1 MQDFVEKPQFVRN
14 CYLFTGLNEQELQGV
29 DRITSLRTFQK
40 HDSVFQEGEKADGFF
55 LLCQGRVKIYK
66 LSIEGKE
73 QLLHIVYP
81 GETFAEAAMFEGSS
95 YPASAQAMEDSRLL
109 FFSKNGFLAL
119 LKRHPVIML
128 RMLGNI
134 SKYLH
139 HFIRLVED
147 LSLKEVSSRV
157 AEYLLDV
164 IDREGV
170 LMEGG
175 IELELEMTKSDL
187 AARLGTISETLS
199 RTLKG
204 LRDRAI
210 IEVDGKRIRILDKNA
225 LEKIA
230 VGRKL

>member
-14 CYLFTGLNEQELQGV
+14 CYLFTGLNEEELEGV

-40 HDSVFQEGEKADGFF
+40 LDSVFQEGEKADGFF

-95 YPASAQAMEDSRLL
+95 YPASAQAMEDSSLL

-164 IDREGV
+164 IDRKGDF
-170 LMEGG
+170 MEGG
-175 IELELEMTKSDL
+175 IEVELEMTKSDL

-225 LEKIA
+225 LEKVA
-230 VGRKL
+230 AGRKL

>member
-14 CYLFTGLNEQELQGV
+14 CYLFTGLNEEELEGV

-40 HDSVFQEGEKADGFF
+40 LDSVFQEGEKADGFF

-95 YPASAQAMEDSRLL
+95 YPASAQAMEDSSLL

>member
-164 IDREGV
+164 IDKKGVSMEGV
-170 LMEGG
+170 V
-175 IELELEMTKSDL
+175 ELELEMTKSDL

-230 VGRKL
+230 VGRKF